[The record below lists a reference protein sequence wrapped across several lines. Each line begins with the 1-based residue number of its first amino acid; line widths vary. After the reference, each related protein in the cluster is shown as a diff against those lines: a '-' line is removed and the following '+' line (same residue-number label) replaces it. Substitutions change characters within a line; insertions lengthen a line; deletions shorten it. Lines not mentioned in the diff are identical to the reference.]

1 MVTGCTNPLHSNRG
15 LLRFIDRPHL
25 CFSEMAV
32 PLACAQN
39 WLLTKPCI
47 LSYSDIFY
55 ESSAVELLM
64 ESKAGL
70 AVTYDP
76 HWLKLWKKRFG
87 DPLIDA
93 ETFRLNSDKSL
104 VEIGNKPKSL
114 SEVEGQ
120 YMGLLRFTPAGWNEV
135 LRIRDGLSAAERD

>member
-1 MVTGCTNPLHSNRG
+1 
-15 LLRFIDRPHL
+15 
-25 CFSEMAV
+25 
-32 PLACAQN
+32 
-39 WLLTKPCI
+39 
-47 LSYSDIFY
+47 
-55 ESSAVELLM
+55 M